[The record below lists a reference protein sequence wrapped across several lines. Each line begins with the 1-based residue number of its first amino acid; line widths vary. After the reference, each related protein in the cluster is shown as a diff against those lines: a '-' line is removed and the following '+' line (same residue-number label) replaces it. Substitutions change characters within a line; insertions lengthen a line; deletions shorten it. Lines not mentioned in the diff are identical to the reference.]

1 MWLFPTPSA
10 YNPVKSIIS
19 PQNNKTA
26 IICTKNTPSARI
38 PPFPPAG
45 SCSMPSLL
53 SDQAMCL
60 SFIKKHAIGG
70 RFSGLGCTFQGQKHG
85 CKDFGLRF
93 QLRPNTLGFPKL
105 ISFNILHPSAADCLC
120 TQFSFCFHH
129 KFWPY

>member
-85 CKDFGLRF
+85 CKDFGIPLA
-93 QLRPNTLGFPKL
+93 NIIISIFPECALSIFSLIIFYFRSSGHKL
-105 ISFNILHPSAADCLC
+105 D
-120 TQFSFCFHH
+120 
-129 KFWPY
+129 